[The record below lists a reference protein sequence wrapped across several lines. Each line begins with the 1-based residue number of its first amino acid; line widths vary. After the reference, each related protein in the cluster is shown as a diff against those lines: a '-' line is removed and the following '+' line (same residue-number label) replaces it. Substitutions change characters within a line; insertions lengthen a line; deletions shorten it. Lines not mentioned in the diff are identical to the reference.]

1 MSREST
7 AGRAIDEPAD
17 AGQQGPRKLEL
28 ERVAVVVVMYNSQAL
43 LADFVASLDPGLAG
57 VEYELV
63 AVDNAS
69 PDNSVELMQAIA
81 PSATIVRAGRNGGYA
96 AGINAGV
103 AAAAPHTAIL
113 VLNSDVRLGAGCVAE
128 LLKSLRKPGVGIAV
142 PRLVDAEGQVIDSMR
157 REPTVARAFCDAI
170 LGAQRAGRLKGIG
183 EVVTDRRAYER
194 LQRTD
199 WAEGSTQLISAE
211 CWLACGSWDESFF
224 LYSEETEYNLRTRD
238 LGFATVYVPTAR
250 ATHLEGGSGISHG
263 LWTLQVLNRIKLF
276 RQRHGRPATALFWL
290 ATLIREASRAAL
302 GRGNSRAAA
311 RALLSRGHARV
322 APGPDAAGSQ
332 GLDQHP
338 QSSMISSADSA
349 GRK

>member
-1 MSREST
+1 M
-7 AGRAIDEPAD
+7 PAD
-17 AGQQGPRKLEL
+17 FGQKRPSNLEL

-43 LADFVASLDPGLAG
+43 LADLVASLGAGLAG
-57 VEYELV
+57 LDYELV

-69 PDNSVELMQAIA
+69 PDNSVEVMQALA

-103 AAAAPHTAIL
+103 AAAAAHTAIL

-128 LLKSLRKPGVGIAV
+128 LLESLRKPGVGIAV
-142 PRLVDAEGQVIDSMR
+142 PRLVDAEGRVIDSMR

-170 LGAQRAGRLKGIG
+170 LGARRAGRFKGIG

-211 CWLACGSWDESFF
+211 CWRACGSWDESFF
-224 LYSEETEYNLRTRD
+224 LYSEETEYNLRARD
-238 LGFATVYVPTAR
+238 LGYATVYVPTAK

-276 RQRHGRPATALFWL
+276 RRRHGRPATALFWL

-311 RALLSRGHARV
+311 HALLIPGHARV
-322 APGPDAAGSQ
+322 VPGPHGACSRD
-332 GLDQHP
+332 LDQNP
-338 QSSMISSADSA
+338 QSSIISSAGSVR
-349 GRK
+349 RK

>member
-7 AGRAIDEPAD
+7 AGRAIEEPAD
-17 AGQQGPRKLEL
+17 FGQQRPPNLEL

-43 LADFVASLDPGLAG
+43 LADLVASLGAGLAG
-57 VEYELV
+57 LDYELV

-69 PDNSVELMQAIA
+69 PDNSVDVIQALA
-81 PSATIVRAGRNGGYA
+81 PSATIVSAGRNGGYA

-103 AAAAPHTAIL
+103 AAAAAHTAIL

-128 LLKSLRKPGVGIAV
+128 LLESLRKPGVGIVV
-142 PRLVDAEGQVIDSMR
+142 PRLVDAEGRVIDSMR

-170 LGAQRAGRLKGIG
+170 LGARRAGRFKGIG

-194 LQRTD
+194 LQLTD

-211 CWLACGSWDESFF
+211 CWRACGSWDESFF
-224 LYSEETEYNLRTRD
+224 LYSEETEYNLRARD
-238 LGFATVYVPTAR
+238 LGYATVYVPTAK
-250 ATHLEGGSGISHG
+250 ATHLEGGSGISHS

-276 RQRHGRPATALFWL
+276 RRRHGRPATALFWL

-311 RALLSRGHARV
+311 HALLIPGHARV
-322 APGPDAAGSQ
+322 VPGPHAACSWDP
-332 GLDQHP
+332 DQNP
-338 QSSMISSADSA
+338 QSSIISSAGSVR
-349 GRK
+349 RK